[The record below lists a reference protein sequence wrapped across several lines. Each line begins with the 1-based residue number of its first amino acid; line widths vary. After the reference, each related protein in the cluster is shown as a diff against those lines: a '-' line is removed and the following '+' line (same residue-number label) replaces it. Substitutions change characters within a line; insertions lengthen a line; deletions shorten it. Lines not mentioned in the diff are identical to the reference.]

1 MPKVSVIIPN
11 YNHAPYLQRRIE
23 SVLNQTYTDFELIL
37 LDDYSTDNSKG
48 ILLSYSDNPKVS
60 HIVINEQN
68 GGNTFKQWEKGFQLA
83 KGDFIWIAESDDWCE
98 LTLLENLVNP
108 MLNNSDIVL
117 SYCQSMLVSESN
129 EIVYLTT
136 NKLYEEILNGNDF
149 VAERMFGDTEI
160 VNAGMAIFRKSV
172 LSKIENRYLKMQ
184 SAGDWM
190 FWVEVALQGNVY
202 ISAKYLNYFNRHSGS
217 VSSKAMLNGVDMTEG
232 NDIFSFIATTVKPDD
247 ELVKKALK
255 ARINIYFQQKNNY
268 IDDTI
273 SSKVKNQL
281 LHLHPNAKKMI
292 FKRQLR
298 NLLKFD

>member
-11 YNHAPYLQRRIE
+11 YNHAPYLHRRID

-37 LDDYSTDNSKG
+37 LDDSSTDNSKE
-48 ILLSYSDNPKVS
+48 ILLSYSDNPNVS

-98 LTLLENLVNP
+98 LSLLENLVNP
-108 MLNNSDIVL
+108 MLNNSEIVL

-136 NKLYEEILNGNDF
+136 NKLYGEILHGNDF
-149 VAERMFGDTEI
+149 VAERMLGDTKI
-160 VNAGMAIFRKSV
+160 VNAGMVIFRKSV

-232 NDIFSFIATTVKPDD
+232 NDIFSFIATTLKPDD
-247 ELVKKALK
+247 ELVKKALRE
-255 ARINIYFQQKNNY
+255 RINIYFQQKNNY
-268 IDDTI
+268 SDDTI
-273 SSKVKNQL
+273 RSKVKNQL
-281 LHLHPNAKKMI
+281 LHLHPIAKKII